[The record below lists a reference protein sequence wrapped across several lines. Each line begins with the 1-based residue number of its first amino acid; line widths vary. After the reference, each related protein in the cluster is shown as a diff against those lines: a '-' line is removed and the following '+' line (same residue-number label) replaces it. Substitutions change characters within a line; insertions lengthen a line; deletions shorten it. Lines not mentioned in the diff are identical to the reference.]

1 MALSI
6 ENSQFCFVNN
16 FQYVVLMVN
25 ICKSSNGRSV
35 IFLQHRT
42 FQ

>member
-1 MALSI
+1 MDLSI

-16 FQYVVLMVN
+16 FQYVVLKVN
-25 ICKSSNGRSV
+25 ICKSANGCCI

-42 FQ
+42 LQ